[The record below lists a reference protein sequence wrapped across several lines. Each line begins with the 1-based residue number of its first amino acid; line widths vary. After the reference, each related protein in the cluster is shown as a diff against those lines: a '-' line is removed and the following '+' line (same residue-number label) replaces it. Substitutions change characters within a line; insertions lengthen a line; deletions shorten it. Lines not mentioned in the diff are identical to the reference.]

1 MQSLQN
7 WLWIPIG
14 QYTTREISI
23 KAFSHLHNL
32 SLDFHIGRKTGEV
45 LRILDRG
52 TNSISSLLSQMLFQI
67 FPAIVNIG
75 LAVIVCAYVFSPSF
89 GLILFLTMSLYI
101 FVSITMTEW
110 RTKFRRAAIEKDNY
124 ARTKAV
130 DSLLNFETV
139 KYYNAESFE
148 INRYKDAMVSYQEAD
163 WKSSVSL
170 NILNL
175 TQNAVITGG
184 LLAGCLLFAW
194 EVSQGRSTPGDFV
207 SFNMYMMQLYTPV
220 SCHCYF
226 QAVFF
231 FLPLH
236 FQMTCVC
243 VVNGGINFFYLF
255 VSSSYIG

>member
-1 MQSLQN
+1 
-7 WLWIPIG
+7 
-14 QYTTREISI
+14 
-23 KAFSHLHNL
+23 
-32 SLDFHIGRKTGEV
+32 
-45 LRILDRG
+45 
-52 TNSISSLLSQMLFQI
+52 
-67 FPAIVNIG
+67 
-75 LAVIVCAYVFSPSF
+75 
-89 GLILFLTMSLYI
+89 
-101 FVSITMTEW
+101 MTEW